1 MRLDSSDASASGR
14 ERACA
19 ASANAPAAQT
29 PSGIE
34 PAKANDGTGAP
45 KLPHHRDLYYD
56 GDWHVP
62 DGGYA
67 DTFNPATGENLGL
80 CAEANAADIDR
91 AAQAAQRAFAAWRAR
106 PPQARAQVLHAL
118 AKRLREHADELAW
131 IDAVNG
137 GNPIAEMTGDVHAAA
152 AQLDYFAG
160 LATELKGETI
170 PMGSS
175 ALDYTLREPF
185 GVCARI
191 VAYNHPLMFTAAKM
205 AAPLA
210 AGNTVMM
217 KPPQQAPLSAYRM
230 MELAGD
236 IAPPGVINILSGGA
250 TCGAALVAHPLI
262 PRIALIGSVPTGRA
276 IARAAGERLKHVTLE
291 LGGKNACVIYADA
304 DVDRAIAGAVAGMN
318 FTWCGQSC
326 GSTSRVFVHAS
337 LHDRVVA
344 GIVEAVRR
352 FQPGRPTDR
361 ATTMGALVS
370 KQQFDKIERY
380 IALGRDEGAKLACGG
395 ERPRDPALAN
405 GWFMPP
411 TVFVGVTQ
419 AMRIARE
426 EIFGPVLSIL
436 SWSDEAQMIDDVNAV
451 EYGLSCSIFTRDLA
465 TAHRTAACIDAGYVW
480 INTTGRHFPGAPF
493 GGYKQSGQG
502 REESFDELQ
511 SYTQVKNIHVAL

>member
-1 MRLDSSDASASGR
+1 LKRDP
-14 ERACA
+14 
-19 ASANAPAAQT
+19 APA
-29 PSGIE
+29 
-34 PAKANDGTGAP
+34 
-45 KLPHHRDLYYD
+45 LPLHRDLYYD

-67 DTFNPATGENLGL
+67 ATVNPATGENLGR
-80 CAEANAADIDR
+80 CADANATDVDR
-91 AAQAAQRAFAAWRAR
+91 AARAAHRAFDSWRAQ
-106 PPQARAQVLHAL
+106 PPQARAEVLRAL
-118 AKRLREHADELAW
+118 ATRLRQHAAELAW

-137 GNPIAEMTGDVHAAA
+137 GNPIAEMTSDVHAAA

-160 LATELKGETI
+160 LARELKGETI
-170 PMGSS
+170 PMGAA

-210 AGNTVMM
+210 AGNTVIM

-236 IAPPGVINILSGGA
+236 AAPPGVVNIVSGGA
-250 TCGAALVAHPLI
+250 ACGEALVSHPLI
-262 PRIALIGSVPTGRA
+262 PRVALIGSVPTGRA

-291 LGGKNACVIYADA
+291 LGGKNACIVYADA
-304 DVDRAIAGAVAGMN
+304 DVEQAIAGAVAGMN

-337 LHDRVVA
+337 LHDRVVS
-344 GIVEAVRR
+344 GIVDAVRR
-352 FQPGRPTDR
+352 FKPGLPADR
-361 ATTMGALVS
+361 ATTMGAIVS
-370 KQQFDKIERY
+370 KAQLDKVERY
-380 IALGRDEGAKLACGG
+380 IALGRDEGATLACGG

-411 TVFVGVTQ
+411 TVFVDVTQ

-436 SWSDEAQMIDDVNAV
+436 RWTDEAQMIDDVNAV

-465 TAHRTAACIDAGYVW
+465 TAHRTAARVDTGYVW
-480 INTTGRHFPGAPF
+480 INTTGRHFLGAPF

-502 REESFDELQ
+502 REESFDELL
-511 SYTQVKNIHVAL
+511 SYTQLKNVHVAL

>member
-1 MRLDSSDASASGR
+1 LKRD
-14 ERACA
+14 
-19 ASANAPAAQT
+19 PAHA
-29 PSGIE
+29 
-34 PAKANDGTGAP
+34 
-45 KLPHHRDLYYD
+45 LPLHRDLYYD
-56 GDWHVP
+56 GDWRVP

-67 DTFNPATGENLGL
+67 ATVNPATGESLGR
-80 CAEANAADIDR
+80 CADANATDVDR
-91 AAQAAQRAFAAWRAR
+91 AARAAHRAFHSWRAE
-106 PPQARAQVLHAL
+106 PPQARADVLRAL
-118 AKRLREHADELAW
+118 ATRLRQHAAELAW

-137 GNPIAEMTGDVHAAA
+137 GNPIAEMTNDVHAAA

-160 LATELKGETI
+160 LARELKGETI
-170 PMGSS
+170 PMGAA

-210 AGNTVMM
+210 AGNTVIM

-236 IAPPGVINILSGGA
+236 AAPPGVINIVSGGA
-250 TCGAALVAHPLI
+250 ACGEALVSHPLI
-262 PRIALIGSVPTGRA
+262 PRVALIGSVPTGRA

-291 LGGKNACVIYADA
+291 LGGKNACIVYADA
-304 DVDRAIAGAVAGMN
+304 DVEQAIAGAVAGMN

-337 LHDRVVA
+337 LHDRVVS
-344 GIVEAVRR
+344 GIVDAVRR
-352 FQPGRPTDR
+352 FKPGLPDDR
-361 ATTMGALVS
+361 ATTMGAIVS
-370 KQQFDKIERY
+370 KAQLDKVERY
-380 IALGRDEGAKLACGG
+380 IALGRDEGATLACGG

-411 TVFVGVTQ
+411 TVFVDVTQ

-426 EIFGPVLSIL
+426 EIFGPVLAIL
-436 SWSDEAQMIDDVNAV
+436 RWSDEAQMIDDVNAV

-465 TAHRTAACIDAGYVW
+465 TAHRTAARVDAGYVW
-480 INTTGRHFPGAPF
+480 INTTGRHFLGAPF

-502 REESFDELQ
+502 REESFDELL
-511 SYTQVKNIHVAL
+511 SYTQLKNVHVAL

>member
-1 MRLDSSDASASGR
+1 MKRDP
-14 ERACA
+14 
-19 ASANAPAAQT
+19 APA
-29 PSGIE
+29 
-34 PAKANDGTGAP
+34 
-45 KLPHHRDLYYD
+45 LPLHRDLYYD

-67 DTFNPATGENLGL
+67 ATVNPATGESLGR
-80 CAEANAADIDR
+80 CADANATDVDR
-91 AAQAAQRAFAAWRAR
+91 AARAAHRAFDSWRAQ
-106 PPQARAQVLHAL
+106 PPQARAEVLRAL
-118 AKRLREHADELAW
+118 ATRLRQHAAELAW

-137 GNPIAEMTGDVHAAA
+137 GNPIAEMTSDVHAAA

-160 LATELKGETI
+160 LARELKGETI
-170 PMGSS
+170 PMGAT

-210 AGNTVMM
+210 AGNTVIM
-217 KPPQQAPLSAYRM
+217 KPPYQAPLSAYRM

-236 IAPPGVINILSGGA
+236 AAPPGVVNIVSGGA
-250 TCGAALVAHPLI
+250 ACGEALVSHPLI
-262 PRIALIGSVPTGRA
+262 PRVALIGSVPTGRA
-276 IARAAGERLKHVTLE
+276 IAGAAGERLKHVTLE
-291 LGGKNACVIYADA
+291 LGGKNACIVYADA
-304 DVDRAIAGAVAGMN
+304 DVEQAIAGAVAGMN

-337 LHDRVVA
+337 LHDRVVS
-344 GIVEAVRR
+344 GIVDAVRR
-352 FQPGRPTDR
+352 FKPGLPADR
-361 ATTMGALVS
+361 ATTMGAIVS
-370 KQQFDKIERY
+370 KAQLDKVERY
-380 IALGRDEGAKLACGG
+380 IALGRDEGATLACGG

-411 TVFVGVTQ
+411 TVFVDVTQ

-436 SWSDEAQMIDDVNAV
+436 RWTDEAQMIDDVNAV

-465 TAHRTAACIDAGYVW
+465 TAHRTAARVDAGYVW
-480 INTTGRHFPGAPF
+480 INTTGRHFLGAPF

-502 REESFDELQ
+502 REESFDELL
-511 SYTQVKNIHVAL
+511 SYTQLKNVHVAL